1 MDFTKLRA
9 AALKDGD
16 DEEAVT
22 VNTRALID
30 KVLARYSGEWTTLR
44 ELIQNAADAQAT
56 TVTIKFETLPSPVVP
71 LANTTNKSEILKH
84 VLLHHTLRRLLVTN
98 NGQPFG
104 VNDWSRLKRI
114 AEGNPDET
122 KIGAFGVG
130 FYSVFADCEEPFVS
144 SGKEA
149 MAFYWKANSLFTRRL
164 QLPPEESNP
173 NTSFVLDYRN
183 TTTPMPNLLSICQ
196 FLATSLTFVALQKI
210 ELQVDDW
217 KIISLEKKSAPSI
230 EMPIARDVETKT
242 KDGLMRVQSMDR
254 ESVQMDAIFMNVVGW
269 KPSISASTF
278 KPSYDSSYG
287 TSSSDVPSLRSFFS
301 RLTASTSHA
310 QLKTKAMKEEKALQ
324 EVVLEDLT
332 AMTVANVFLR
342 VTTAVVKTSVSSS
355 FAAELERAT
364 KKPPP
369 KTTKLAILTS
379 SYDEAAALSKDNLV
393 AKSVDVFSSV
403 LPGKKPGGRIFIGFP
418 THQTTGAGMHL
429 SAPSVIPTVERES
442 IDLNARWVRTWNL
455 EMLRVAGIMARLAF
469 TSEMSD
475 LSTRIKRAT
484 ELNGHGTKVTKA
496 EIDQFMPEALHNLK
510 SFTFGESTPSSQVS
524 QIIEE
529 AFWTAYK
536 KPYIEIYSTRG
547 ILPTTKVRLATE
559 DLSGFVEG
567 IPVVPS
573 ALVDGNFVNKLKDF
587 GLITEITFSDVKQE
601 LEAKALTK
609 EQLVQF
615 IGWAGKKAI
624 TGDMDLA
631 TVHSL
636 MDVAVAMTGDADSG
650 EIMALGTIIN
660 YLSVSKIPAE
670 FPIPPTTIP
679 FQFTRTTTVNELQAL
694 GWEPL
699 EIVPWLRYLIESNS
713 RRPDSQNLT
722 TSIAFAASVLQV
734 LSKAWDGLSPGSKT
748 TVVSLLQPLSIIPTK
763 AGMKKPGDSFFAS
776 VKLFDD
782 LPTVTSCP
790 GVKEKFFAA
799 IGVRKTVD
807 LETIFTRLLAPTAA
821 AVPGEKVVNYRHM
834 EVIKYLA
841 SVKDDIPKEE
851 IQRLRNSQICPAEA
865 GPKGLEPTQGTA
877 RLYRVSE
884 LFEPKDSLR
893 DLSLPIIQWPGPP
906 GSYRPNSVE
915 GRFLALLGLRTH
927 PAVPELIDMMAS
939 SDATSRVKSMNY
951 FISNHHM
958 NGYAAFDLHQS
969 NKPFLPLQG
978 SDRLVIP
985 SQCFTN
991 ERCLVLGF
999 SILRKDLS
1007 VHANKFGVAIDPPMS
1022 ECIQKLVAVPPRSKP
1037 DATALFGYFA
1047 SRLGEISQQ
1056 AVAVIAESRIV
1067 PVAARKQEANSL
1079 TIEKPSVDQADI
1091 RHLTPKQCYLGSS
1104 SAYSEIFDF
1113 VDFGSEA
1120 NTFLLKCGSKNE
1132 PTTIELANLACREPA
1147 RLLGILQGYDKYLD
1161 VLRKLADELPQLKR
1175 DKELFKQMKRSK
1187 FLLGTRVIAA
1197 SKDNRKSRQL
1207 ESTDFGDDS
1216 EEEEM
1221 EDAPIKQWQ
1230 LEVAGNII
1238 VNDDYVGYRLF
1249 KGYLI
1254 CAPEE
1259 EKLEAFYIALGAL
1272 TIRSLIQEDLRLG
1285 ELAPKQDTA
1294 AKLRLHL
1301 LERAKLF
1308 LHEIRRESIKHD
1320 GRWLEKNLAVK
1331 VVTSINLRRSLRGHS
1346 QSHNEKRSAALDHDK
1361 RTGWTLYV
1369 AHASHDT
1376 FQISQAV
1383 SDLLL
1388 ERPSQSASLT
1398 FEQFLNL
1405 SLLQLRNR
1413 GYNVER
1419 ILRAKAAEQRMAEE
1433 ERKKQMAIEQ
1443 QQIQEQE
1450 EQWKQQGQLV
1460 PATPAREE
1468 NMPMPGGFG
1477 SDSPENSP
1485 VHKPRREKERGS
1497 IFSNFTKRLGINSSS
1512 SGGGSE
1518 AQEQLQNF
1526 LGGGSNAGGSN
1537 TRKTLPEN
1545 PPSYD
1550 EANKGTEKVSS
1561 PAAVQQ
1567 NLHNAIQ
1574 SSRAFD
1580 SSTLFSPPRTET
1592 VKEQATYCDSTPS
1605 QNISFLAD
1613 ASNGTRIFVSK
1624 TLTMDPTLFLT
1635 QNVSALNAFSL
1646 LLQDICD
1653 VYALPRRAMHIF
1665 YDESGGTIAFNSG
1678 GAIFCNFRFFEQLHV
1693 SKMLGANSGSGE
1705 GKGEAAAYWWIV
1717 IAHELAHN
1725 IVKEH
1730 NAEHSFYTEMLAANN
1745 FPKMMARC
1753 AAYIQASTSS
1763 SSVGGSV
1770 PPYRLQI
1777 QNGTNQSQTRSL
1789 LD

>member
-56 TVTIKFETLPSPVVP
+56 TVTIKFETLPSPTVP
-71 LANTTNKSEILKH
+71 LSNTTNKSEVLKH

-149 MAFYWKANSLFTRRL
+149 MAFYWKANSLFTKRL
-164 QLPPEESNP
+164 LLPPEESNP

-183 TTTPMPNLLSICQ
+183 STTPMPNLLSICQ

-230 EMPIARDVETKT
+230 EVPIARDVETKT
-242 KDGLMRVQSMDR
+242 KDGLMKVQSMDR
-254 ESVQMDAIFMNVVGW
+254 ESVQMDATFMNVVGW
-269 KPSISASTF
+269 KPSIPASVS
-278 KPSYDSSYG
+278 KPSYENSYG

-332 AMTVANVFLR
+332 AVTVANVFLR
-342 VTTAVVKTSVSSS
+342 VTTAVVKTSVTSS

-379 SYDEAAALSKDNLV
+379 SYDDAAASSKENLV
-393 AKSVDVFSSV
+393 ANGVDIFSSV

-475 LSTRIKRAT
+475 LSSRIRRVT
-484 ELNGHGTKVTKA
+484 ELNGHGTKVTKT
-496 EIDQFMPEALHNLK
+496 EIAQFMPEALHTLK
-510 SFTFGESTPSSQVS
+510 TFTFGESTPSAQVS

-536 KPYIEIYSTRG
+536 KPSIEIYSTRG

-567 IPVVPS
+567 IPVVPA
-573 ALVDGNFVNKLKDF
+573 ALADGSFVNKLKDF

-601 LEAKALTK
+601 LEAKALSR

-636 MDVAVAMTGDADSG
+636 MDVAVAMTGDAEGSG
-650 EIMALGTIIN
+650 DVIALGTITS

-679 FQFTRTTTVNELQAL
+679 FQFTRTSAVNELQAL

-699 EIVPWLRYLIESNS
+699 EIVPWLRYLIETNAH
-713 RRPDSQNLT
+713 RPASQSLT
-722 TSIAFAASVLQV
+722 TSIPFAASVLQV

-748 TVVSLLQPLSIIPTK
+748 TVTSLLQPLAIIPTK
-763 AGMKKPGDSFFAS
+763 AGMKKPGESFFAS

-807 LETIFTRLLAPTAA
+807 LETIFARLLAPAATAA
-821 AVPGEKVVNYRHM
+821 PGEKVVNYRHM

-841 SVKDDIPKEE
+841 SVKEDIPKEDL
-851 IQRLRNSQICPAEA
+851 QRLKNSQICPAEA

-893 DLSLPIIQWPGPP
+893 DLGLPVIQWPGPP
-906 GSYRPNSVE
+906 GSYRPASVE

-927 PAVPELIDMMAS
+927 PSAPELIDMMAS
-939 SDATSRVKSMNY
+939 ADDNLRAKSMYY
-951 FISNHHM
+951 FISNHHI

-969 NKPFLPLQG
+969 SKAFLPLQG
-978 SDRLVIP
+978 SNRLVSP

-999 SILRKDLS
+999 SILRKDLII
-1007 VHANKFGVAIDPPMS
+1007 HANKFGVAMDPPIS
-1022 ECIQKLVAVPPRSKP
+1022 ECIQKLVAKPPRTKQE
-1037 DATALFGYFA
+1037 AAALFGYFA

-1056 AVAVIAESRIV
+1056 GVAVIADSRIV
-1067 PVAARKQEANSL
+1067 PVPIHKQEVNGYANGKASAGQP
-1079 TIEKPSVDQADI
+1079 EI

-1104 SAYSEIFDF
+1104 STYNEIFDF
-1113 VDFGSEA
+1113 VDFGMEA
-1120 NTFLLKCGSKNE
+1120 NAFLLKCGSKNE
-1132 PTTIELANLACREPA
+1132 PTTVELANLACREPA
-1147 RLLGILQGYDKYLD
+1147 RLLGILQGHDKYLD

-1175 DKELFKQMKRSK
+1175 DKELFRQMKRSK
-1187 FLLGTRVIAA
+1187 FLLGTKVIAA
-1197 SKDNRKSRQL
+1197 TKANRKSRQVD
-1207 ESTDFGDDS
+1207 SMDSGDGF
-1216 EEEEM
+1216 EEDEM

-1230 LEVAGNII
+1230 LEVATNIV

-1249 KGYLI
+1249 KGSLI

-1259 EKLEAFYIALGAL
+1259 EKLEDFYIALGAL
-1272 TIRSLIQEDLRLG
+1272 TIRSLIHEDLRLG

-1308 LHEIRRESIKHD
+1308 LHEIKRENIKHD

-1331 VVTSINLRRSLRGHS
+1331 VATSINLRRSLRGHS
-1346 QSHNEKRSAALDHDK
+1346 QSHNEKRSAALEHDK
-1361 RTGWTLYV
+1361 KTGWTLYV
-1369 AHASHDT
+1369 ATGSYDSY
-1376 FQISQAV
+1376 QVSQAI
-1383 SDLLL
+1383 SHLLL
-1388 ERPSQSASLT
+1388 DRPSQSASLT

-1405 SLLQLRNR
+1405 SLYQLRAR

-1419 ILRAKAAEQRMAEE
+1419 ILRAKAAEQRIAEE

-1450 EQWKQQGQLV
+1450 EEWRQQGQMV
-1460 PATPAREE
+1460 PAAVAREE
-1468 NMPMPGGFG
+1468 NTHLPMPGGFG

-1485 VHKPRREKERGS
+1485 QPNPRKGRGS

-1512 SGGGSE
+1512 SSGGSE
-1518 AQEQLQNF
+1518 VQEQLQNF
-1526 LGGGSNAGGSN
+1526 LGGGASGQKH
-1537 TRKTLPEN
+1537 TPDN
-1545 PPSYD
+1545 PPSYN
-1550 EANKGTEKVSS
+1550 EANKSTEKVSS

-1605 QNISFLAD
+1605 QNITFLAD

-1624 TLTMDPTLFLT
+1624 TLSMNPTTFLT
-1635 QNVSALNAFSL
+1635 ENVTALNTFSL
-1646 LLQDICD
+1646 LLQDVCD

-1678 GAIFCNFRFFEQLHV
+1678 GAIFCNFRFYSQLHV
-1693 SKMLGANSGSGE
+1693 AKMAGGSGE
-1705 GKGEAAAYWWIV
+1705 GKSEAAAYWWIV
-1717 IAHELAHN
+1717 VAHELAHN

-1753 AAYIQASTSS
+1753 VAYIQAGNSSSTSS
-1763 SSVGGSV
+1763 TSTSTSNR
-1770 PPYRLQI
+1770 PQI
-1777 QNGTNQSQTRSL
+1777 ENRSL

>member
-56 TVTIKFETLPSPVVP
+56 TVTIKFETLPSPTVP
-71 LANTTNKSEILKH
+71 LSNTTNKSEVLKH

-149 MAFYWKANSLFTRRL
+149 MAFYWKANSLFTKRL
-164 QLPPEESNP
+164 LLPPEESNP

-183 TTTPMPNLLSICQ
+183 STTPMPNLLSICQ

-230 EMPIARDVETKT
+230 EVPIARDVETKT
-242 KDGLMRVQSMDR
+242 KDGLMKVQSMER
-254 ESVQMDAIFMNVVGW
+254 ESVQMDATFMNAVGW
-269 KPSISASTF
+269 KPSISASIS
-278 KPSYDSSYG
+278 KPSYDNSYG

-324 EVVLEDLT
+324 ETVLEDLT
-332 AMTVANVFLR
+332 AVTVANVFLR
-342 VTTAVVKTSVSSS
+342 VTTAVVRTSVTSS

-379 SYDEAAALSKDNLV
+379 SYDETAASFKENMV
-393 AKSVDVFSSV
+393 AKGVDIFSSV

-475 LSTRIKRAT
+475 LSSRVKRAT

-496 EIDQFMPEALHNLK
+496 EIAQFMPEALHTLK
-510 SFTFGESTPSSQVS
+510 TFTFGESTPSSQVS

-536 KPYIEIYSTRG
+536 KPSIEIYSTRG

-567 IPVVPS
+567 IPVVPTPL
-573 ALVDGNFVNKLKDF
+573 ADGNFVNKLKDF

-601 LEAKALTK
+601 LEAKALSR

-624 TGDMDLA
+624 TGDMDLP

-636 MDVAVAMTGDADSG
+636 MDVAVAMTGDAEGSG
-650 EIMALGTIIN
+650 DVIALGTITS
-660 YLSVSKIPAE
+660 YLNVSKIPAE

-679 FQFTRTTTVNELQAL
+679 FQFTRTSAVNELQAL

-699 EIVPWLRYLIESNS
+699 EIVPWLRYLIETNAN
-713 RRPDSQNLT
+713 RPASQNLT
-722 TSIAFAASVLQV
+722 SAIAFAASVLQV
-734 LSKAWDGLSPGSKT
+734 LSKSWDGLSQGSRT
-748 TVVSLLQPLSIIPTK
+748 TVVSLLQPLTIIPTK
-763 AGMKKPGDSFFAS
+763 AGMKKPGESFFAS

-807 LETIFTRLLAPTAA
+807 LETIFARLLAPAA
-821 AVPGEKVVNYRHM
+821 KAAPGEKTVNYRHM

-841 SVKDDIPKEE
+841 SVKEDIPKEDL
-851 IQRLRNSQICPAEA
+851 QRLKNSQICPAEA

-893 DLSLPIIQWPGPP
+893 DLGLPVIQWPGPP
-906 GSYRPNSVE
+906 GSYRPGSVE

-927 PAVPELIDMMAS
+927 PSAPELIDMM
-939 SDATSRVKSMNY
+939 TSADDNLRAKSMYY

-969 NKPFLPLQG
+969 SKAFLPLQG
-978 SDRLVIP
+978 NNRLVSP

-991 ERCLVLGF
+991 ERCVVLGF

-1007 VHANKFGVAIDPPMS
+1007 MHANKFGVAMDPPMS
-1022 ECIQKLVAVPPRSKP
+1022 ECIQKLVAKPPRTKQE
-1037 DATALFGYFA
+1037 ATALFGYFA

-1056 AVAVIAESRIV
+1056 GVAVIADSRIV
-1067 PVAARKQEANSL
+1067 PVPTQKQEASGYANGNASAGHP
-1079 TIEKPSVDQADI
+1079 EV
-1091 RHLTPKQCYLGSS
+1091 RHLTPRQCYLGSS
-1104 SAYSEIFDF
+1104 SNYNEIFDF
-1113 VDFGSEA
+1113 VDFGMEA
-1120 NTFLLKCGSKNE
+1120 NAFLLKCGSKNE

-1147 RLLGILQGYDKYLD
+1147 RLLGILQGHDKYLD

-1187 FLLGTRVIAA
+1187 FLLGTKVIAA
-1197 SKDNRKSRQL
+1197 TKDKRNSRQVN
-1207 ESTDFGDDS
+1207 SVDGDDFD
-1216 EEEEM
+1216 EEDL

-1230 LEVAGNII
+1230 LEVAGNIV
-1238 VNDDYVGYRLF
+1238 VNDDYFGYRLF
-1249 KGYLI
+1249 KGSLI

-1259 EKLEAFYIALGAL
+1259 EKLEDFYIALGAL
-1272 TIRSLIQEDLRLG
+1272 TIQSLIHEDLRLG
-1285 ELAPKQDTA
+1285 ELAPKQDDA

-1308 LHEIRRESIKHD
+1308 LHEIKRENIKHD

-1331 VVTSINLRRSLRGHS
+1331 VATSINLRRSLRGHS

-1361 RTGWTLYV
+1361 RSGWTLYV
-1369 AHASHDT
+1369 ASGSHDSY
-1376 FQISQAV
+1376 QISQAI
-1383 SDLLL
+1383 SQLLL
-1388 ERPSQSASLT
+1388 DRPSQSASLT

-1405 SLLQLRNR
+1405 SLYQLRAR

-1419 ILRAKAAEQRMAEE
+1419 ILRAKAAEQRIAEE
-1433 ERKKQMAIEQ
+1433 ERKKQMAVEQ

-1450 EQWKQQGQLV
+1450 EQWRQQGQMA
-1460 PATPAREE
+1460 PAAAAREE
-1468 NMPMPGGFG
+1468 NTPLPMPGGFG
-1477 SDSPENSP
+1477 SDSPESSP
-1485 VHKPRREKERGS
+1485 QPNPRKGRGS
-1497 IFSNFTKRLGINSSS
+1497 IFSNFTKRLGINNSSSS

-1518 AQEQLQNF
+1518 VQEQLENF
-1526 LGGGSNAGGSN
+1526 LGGGAGGGASGQ
-1537 TRKTLPEN
+1537 KKPSDN

-1580 SSTLFSPPRTET
+1580 SSTLFSPPSTQT

-1605 QNISFLAD
+1605 QNITFLAD

-1624 TLTMDPTLFLT
+1624 SLSMNPTTFLS
-1635 QNVSALNAFSL
+1635 QNVTALNAFSL
-1646 LLQDICD
+1646 LLQDVCD

-1678 GAIFCNFRFFEQLHV
+1678 GAIFCNFRFYSQLHV
-1693 SKMLGANSGSGE
+1693 AKMAGGSGE
-1705 GKGEAAAYWWIV
+1705 GKSEAAAYWWIV
-1717 IAHELAHN
+1717 VAHELAHN

-1753 AAYIQASTSS
+1753 AAYIQAGSST
-1763 SSVGGSV
+1763 V
-1770 PPYRLQI
+1770 PASNRPQI
-1777 QNGTNQSQTRSL
+1777 ENQSL

>member
-56 TVTIKFETLPSPVVP
+56 TVTIKFETLPSPTVP
-71 LANTTNKSEILKH
+71 LSNTTNQSEVLKH

-149 MAFYWKANSLFTRRL
+149 MAFYWKANSLYTKRL
-164 QLPPEESNP
+164 LLPPEESNP

-230 EMPIARDVETKT
+230 EVPIARDVETKT
-242 KDGLMRVQSMDR
+242 KDGLMKVQSMDR
-254 ESVQMDAIFMNVVGW
+254 ESVQMDARFMNVVGW
-269 KPSISASTF
+269 KPSVPTSIS
-278 KPSYDSSYG
+278 KPSYESSYG
-287 TSSSDVPSLRSFFS
+287 NSSSDVPSLRSFFS
-301 RLTASTSHA
+301 RLTASTNHS

-332 AMTVANVFLR
+332 AVTVANVFLR
-342 VTTAVVKTSVSSS
+342 VTTAVVKTSVTSS
-355 FAAELERAT
+355 FASELERAT

-379 SYDEAAALSKDNLV
+379 SYDEAAASSKENLV
-393 AKSVDVFSSV
+393 AKGVDIFSSV

-475 LSTRIKRAT
+475 LSARIKRAA
-484 ELNGHGTKVTKA
+484 ELNGHGTKVTNA
-496 EIDQFMPEALHNLK
+496 EIVQFLPEALHTLK
-510 SFTFGESTPSSQVS
+510 TFTFGESTPSSQVS

-536 KPYIEIYSTRG
+536 KPSIEIYSTRG
-547 ILPTTKVRLATE
+547 VLPTTKVRLATE

-567 IPVVPS
+567 IPVVPGIIAEGS
-573 ALVDGNFVNKLKDF
+573 FVNKLKDF

-601 LEAKALTK
+601 LEAKALSR

-631 TVHSL
+631 TVHFL
-636 MDVAVAMTGDADSG
+636 MDVAVAMTGHSEDSG
-650 EIMALGTIIN
+650 DVIALGTITN
-660 YLSVSKIPAE
+660 YLNVSKIPAE

-679 FQFTRTTTVNELQAL
+679 FQFTRTTAVNELQAL

-699 EIVPWLRYLIESNS
+699 EIVPWLRYLIETNAH
-713 RRPDSQNLT
+713 RPANQNLT
-722 TSIAFAASVLQV
+722 TSVAFAASVLQV
-734 LSKAWDGLSPGSKT
+734 LSKSWDLLSLGSKG
-748 TVVSLLQPLSIIPTK
+748 TVTSLLQPLSIIPTK
-763 AGMKKPGDSFFAS
+763 AGMKKPGESFFAS

-807 LETIFTRLLAPTAA
+807 LETIFARLLAPAPATT
-821 AVPGEKVVNYRHM
+821 PGEKAVNYRHM

-841 SVKDDIPKEE
+841 SVKDDIPKED

-893 DLSLPIIQWPGPP
+893 ELALPIIQWPGPP
-906 GSYRPNSVE
+906 GSYRPASIE
-915 GRFLALLGLRTH
+915 GRFLALLGLRTY
-927 PAVPELIDMMAS
+927 PSVPELIDMMAS
-939 SDATSRVKSMNY
+939 ADDNLRKRSMYY

-969 NKPFLPLQG
+969 NKAFLPIQG
-978 SDRLVIP
+978 TDRLVTP

-991 ERCLVLGF
+991 ERCSILGF
-999 SILRKDLS
+999 RILKKELS
-1007 VHANKFGVAIDPPMS
+1007 MHANKFGVAMDPPIS
-1022 ECIQKLVAVPPRSKP
+1022 ECMQKLVAEPPQNKQE
-1037 DATALFGYFA
+1037 ATALFAYFS

-1056 AVAVIAESRIV
+1056 AVVILGDSRIV
-1067 PVAARKQEANSL
+1067 PVSPQKQEANGYPNGKVSASQ
-1079 TIEKPSVDQADI
+1079 PQV
-1091 RHLTPKQCYLGSS
+1091 RHLTPKHCYLGSS
-1104 SAYSEIFDF
+1104 SAYNEIFDF
-1113 VDFGSEA
+1113 VDFGMEGNA
-1120 NTFLLKCGSKNE
+1120 FLLKCGSKNE

-1147 RLLGILQGYDKYLD
+1147 RLLGILQTHDKYLD

-1175 DKELFKQMKRSK
+1175 DKELFKQMRRSK
-1187 FLLGTRVIAA
+1187 FLLGTKVIAA
-1197 SKDNRKSRQL
+1197 RKENRKSKHGDSL
-1207 ESTDFGDDS
+1207 SGDDF
-1216 EEEEM
+1216 EDEEM

-1230 LEVAGNII
+1230 LEVASHIV

-1249 KGYLI
+1249 KGSLI

-1259 EKLEAFYIALGAL
+1259 EKLEDFYIALGAQTL
-1272 TIRSLIQEDLRLG
+1272 RSLIQEDLRLG
-1285 ELAPKQDTA
+1285 GEAAKQEPAT
-1294 AKLRLHL
+1294 KLRLHV

-1308 LHEIRRESIKHD
+1308 LHEIRRENIKHD
-1320 GRWLEKNLAVK
+1320 GRWLEKNLTVK
-1331 VVTSINLRRSLRGHS
+1331 VVTAINLRRSLRGHS
-1346 QSHNEKRSAALDHDK
+1346 LSHNEKRSAALENEK
-1361 RTGWTLYV
+1361 KTGWTLFVTAGDLDSY
-1369 AHASHDT
+1369 
-1376 FQISQAV
+1376 QISQAV
-1383 SDLLL
+1383 SRLLL
-1388 ERPSQSASLT
+1388 DRPSQRDYLT

-1405 SLLQLRNR
+1405 SLFQLRAR

-1433 ERKKQMAIEQ
+1433 ERRKQMAIEQ

-1450 EQWKQQGQLV
+1450 EQWKQQGQMV
-1460 PATPAREE
+1460 PAAAAREE
-1468 NMPMPGGFG
+1468 SMPMPGGFG

-1485 VHKPRREKERGS
+1485 QPNPKRGRPN
-1497 IFSNFTKRLGINSSS
+1497 IFSSFTKRLGLNSSSS
-1512 SGGGSE
+1512 SGGSE
-1518 AQEQLQNF
+1518 VQEQLQNF
-1526 LGGGSNAGGSN
+1526 LGGGSGNQGGS
-1537 TRKTLPEN
+1537 TPKDN
-1545 PPSYD
+1545 PPTYD

-1574 SSRAFD
+1574 SSRAYD

-1605 QNISFLAD
+1605 QNITFLAD
-1613 ASNGTRIFVSK
+1613 ASNGTRIFISK
-1624 TLTMDPTLFLT
+1624 TLSMDPTTFLT
-1635 QNVSALNAFSL
+1635 QNVSALNTFSL
-1646 LLQDICD
+1646 LLQDVCD

-1678 GAIFCNFRFFEQLHV
+1678 GAIFCNFRFYSQLHV
-1693 SKMLGANSGSGE
+1693 AKMTACSGE
-1705 GKGEAAAYWWIV
+1705 GKSEAAAYWWIV

-1730 NAEHSFYTEMLAANN
+1730 NAEHSFYTEMLAATN
-1745 FPKMMARC
+1745 FPKMMTRC
-1753 AAYIQASTSS
+1753 AAYIQASAATSS
-1763 SSVGGSV
+1763 SSTSQPAA
-1770 PPYRLQI
+1770 PPQI
-1777 QNGTNQSQTRSL
+1777 EYQTRPQNQNQSL

>member
-56 TVTIKFETLPSPVVP
+56 TVTIKFETLPSPTIP
-71 LANTTNKSEILKH
+71 LSNTTNNSEVLKH

-98 NGQPFG
+98 NGQAFG

-144 SGKEA
+144 SGNEA
-149 MAFYWKANSLFTRRL
+149 MAFYWKANSLFTKRL

-230 EMPIARDVETKT
+230 DVPIARDVETKT

-254 ESVQMDAIFMNVVGW
+254 ESVQMDATFMNVVGW
-269 KPSISASTF
+269 KPSISASIS

-287 TSSSDVPSLRSFFS
+287 TSSSDVLSLRSFFS
-301 RLTASTSHA
+301 RLTASTSHT
-310 QLKTKAMKEEKALQ
+310 QIKTKAMKEEKALQ

-332 AMTVANVFLR
+332 AVTVANVFLR

-379 SYDEAAALSKDNLV
+379 SYDEAAASSKDNLI
-393 AKSVDVFSSV
+393 AKGVDIFSSV

-475 LSTRIKRAT
+475 LSVRIKRAT

-496 EIDQFMPEALHNLK
+496 EITQFMPEALHTLK
-510 SFTFGESTPSSQVS
+510 TFTFGESTPSSQVS

-536 KPYIEIYSTRG
+536 KPSIEIYSTRG

-573 ALVDGNFVNKLKDF
+573 ALVDVNFVNKLKDF

-601 LEAKALTK
+601 LEAKALSK

-624 TGDMDLA
+624 TGDMNLA

-636 MDVAVAMTGDADSG
+636 MDVAVAMTGDADGSG
-650 EIMALGTIIN
+650 EVMALGTITN

-699 EIVPWLRYLIESNS
+699 EIVPWLRYLIESNAY
-713 RRPDSQNLT
+713 RPAAQNLA
-722 TSIAFAASVLQV
+722 TSTAFAASVLQV
-734 LSKAWDGLSPGSKT
+734 LSKAWDGLSPGSKN
-748 TVVSLLQPLSIIPTK
+748 TVVSLLQPLTIIPTK

-807 LETIFTRLLAPTAA
+807 LETIFTRLLAPAA
-821 AVPGEKVVNYRHM
+821 ASAPGEKAVNYRHM

-841 SVKDDIPKEE
+841 SVKEDIPKEDV
-851 IQRLRNSQICPAEA
+851 QRLRNSQICPAEA

-893 DLSLPIIQWPGPP
+893 ELSLPIIQWPGPP

-927 PAVPELIDMMAS
+927 PAVPELIDMMS
-939 SDATSRVKSMNY
+939 STNETLRAKSMNY
-951 FISNHHM
+951 FISNHHI

-978 SDRLVIP
+978 SNRLVTP

-991 ERCLVLGF
+991 ERCVVLGF
-999 SILRKDLS
+999 STLRRDLS
-1007 VHANKFGVAIDPPMS
+1007 MHANKFGVAIDPSMS
-1022 ECIQKLVAVPPRSKP
+1022 ECIQKLIANPPRTKQ
-1037 DATALFGYFA
+1037 DAMAFFGYFS

-1056 AVAVIAESRIV
+1056 GVAVIADSRIV
-1067 PVAARKQEANSL
+1067 PVPARKQESNGFPD
-1079 TIEKPSVDQADI
+1079 EKGPAGHPGI

-1120 NTFLLKCGSKNE
+1120 NAFLLKCGSKNE

-1161 VLRKLADELPQLKR
+1161 VLRKLADELPQLRR

-1187 FLLGTRVIAA
+1187 FLLGTKVIAA
-1197 SKDNRKSRQL
+1197 SKTDRKSRQVDPDL
-1207 ESTDFGDDS
+1207 GDDFD
-1216 EEEEM
+1216 EE

-1230 LEVAGNII
+1230 LEVASNII

-1249 KGYLI
+1249 KGSLI

-1259 EKLEAFYIALGAL
+1259 EKLEDFYIALGAL

-1308 LHEIRRESIKHD
+1308 LHEIKRESIKHD
-1320 GRWLEKNLAVK
+1320 GRWLEKNLSVK
-1331 VVTSINLRRSLRGHS
+1331 VVNSINLRRSLRGHS

-1369 AHASHDT
+1369 ASGSHDSY
-1376 FQISQAV
+1376 QISQAI

-1388 ERPSQSASLT
+1388 DRPSQSASLT

-1433 ERKKQMAIEQ
+1433 ERKKQAAVEQ

-1450 EQWKQQGQLV
+1450 EQWKQQGQVV
-1460 PATPAREE
+1460 PAAAAREE

-1477 SDSPENSP
+1477 ADSPENSP
-1485 VHKPRREKERGS
+1485 VPQSKKGREARGS
-1497 IFSNFTKRLGINSSS
+1497 IFSNFTKRLGINNSSS
-1512 SGGGSE
+1512 SGGSE
-1518 AQEQLQNF
+1518 VQEQLQNF
-1526 LGGGSNAGGSN
+1526 LGGGAGGSN
-1537 TRKTLPEN
+1537 TPKPLPEN
-1545 PPSYD
+1545 PPTYD

-1574 SSRAFD
+1574 SSRAYD

-1605 QNISFLAD
+1605 QNITFLAD

-1624 TLTMDPTLFLT
+1624 TLSMDPTLFLSS
-1635 QNVSALNAFSL
+1635 NVSALNTFSL

-1678 GAIFCNFRFFEQLHV
+1678 GAIFCNFRFYSQLHV
-1693 SKMLGANSGSGE
+1693 AKMAGGSGE
-1705 GKGEAAAYWWIV
+1705 GKSEAAAYWWIV
-1717 IAHELAHN
+1717 VAHELAHN

-1745 FPKMMARC
+1745 FPKMMTRC
-1753 AAYIQASTSS
+1753 AGYIQISS
-1763 SSVGGSV
+1763 SSSSANTNA
-1770 PPYRLQI
+1770 PAYRPQI
-1777 QNGTNQSQTRSL
+1777 ENGHDPNKSL